1 MRVIMKDKEGFLRD
15 PVFFFLALAFVD
27 EALLGIDSVDQFWMI
42 RPSGNRKQFDF
53 QWNPTV
59 LDTPVFQLTDSTG
72 GISQAWNDTSMYYL
86 LRGLIRIA
94 RYEAKSITVHSI
106 RRGFASCIDSRV

>member
-15 PVFFFLALAFVD
+15 PVIFFLALAFVD

-42 RPSGNRKQFDF
+42 RPPGNRKQFDF
-53 QWNPTV
+53 QGNPTV

-72 GISQAWNDTSMYYL
+72 GFHKRGMTRQCIVYL
-86 LRGLIRIA
+86 
-94 RYEAKSITVHSI
+94 AKSITVHSI
-106 RRGFASCIDSRV
+106 RRGFANCTDSKCDPLQI

>member
-15 PVFFFLALAFVD
+15 PVIFFLALAFVD

-42 RPSGNRKQFDF
+42 RPPGNRKQFDF
-53 QWNPTV
+53 QGNPTV

-72 GISQAWNDTSMYYL
+72 GISQAWNDTSMYCL
-86 LRGLIRIA
+86 LSEIYYR
-94 RYEAKSITVHSI
+94 S
-106 RRGFASCIDSRV
+106 